1 MIYIGHGR
9 SSHLPLS
16 AVYTQQKSIFYT
28 KQVLDQMQWEKSCIL
43 GHSLGGA
50 VGLGF
55 ASCFP
60 EMVKNLVIIDTFGA
74 LPASAD
80 KTVKNLRKAIIEE
93 TKFLLRDPRPKIYG
107 SITEAA
113 NTRVRNSVAFSKE
126 PLSFEAAKF
135 LVKRFPNSFFFFFF
149 FFFTLFG
156 NGDSKFSI

>member
-1 MIYIGHGR
+1 
-9 SSHLPLS
+9 
-16 AVYTQQKSIFYT
+16 
-28 KQVLDQMQWEKSCIL
+28 MQWEKSCIL